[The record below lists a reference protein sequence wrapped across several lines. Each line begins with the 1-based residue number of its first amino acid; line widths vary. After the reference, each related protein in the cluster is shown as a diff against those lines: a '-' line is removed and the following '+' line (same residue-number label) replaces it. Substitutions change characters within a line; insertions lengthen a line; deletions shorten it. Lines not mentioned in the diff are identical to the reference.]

1 MCEAIG
7 TICFAILYHSL
18 IPLHTHA
25 LISVYASRLSK
36 FHHSDCLSPH
46 FRSGLLEQNY
56 SQKYYNKYNTGVA
69 YNVRGFYTHFNCKV
83 YEKYL
88 AFANLCFDRL
98 HTNNTSSLKL
108 LQSLRMRI

>member
-7 TICFAILYHSL
+7 TICFAILYQSL

-36 FHHSDCLSPH
+36 FHHSDCLSPD
-46 FRSGLLEQNY
+46 FLSGLLEQNY

-69 YNVRGFYTHFNCKV
+69 NNVRGFYVWVRGQV

-88 AFANLCFDRL
+88 AFANLKFL

-108 LQSLRMRI
+108 LQGLRMRI